1 MKVVKLEDCI
11 NEIKSLDNNG
21 FVTRSVNH
29 ICEDMRKEVKEFE
42 AIPLDKVKQAKEEI
56 KKKVYEYSGSGNEV
70 TQAYCDGFKDSLA
83 ILDKLIESEGVNET
97 QNIKYKAKYSV

>member
-29 ICEDMRKEVKEFE
+29 ICEDMRKEVKEFD
-42 AIPLDKVKQAKEEI
+42 AISLDNVKQAVKEIGDLPVECSTLI
-56 KKKVYEYSGSGNEV
+56 DGEKVLS
-70 TQAYCDGFKDSLA
+70 
-83 ILDKLIESEGVNET
+83 ILDKLIESEGVND
-97 QNIKYKAKYSV
+97 

>member
-29 ICEDMRKEVKEFE
+29 ICEDMRKEVKEFN
-42 AIPLDKVKQAKEEI
+42 AIPLDRIKQAREEI
-56 KKKVYEYSGSGNEV
+56 QRYEADCLLLEDRPICLECNE
-70 TQAYCDGFKDSLA
+70 TMFKSIYH
-83 ILDKLIESEGVNET
+83 ILDKLIAESEEVN
-97 QNIKYKAKYSV
+97 V

>member
-29 ICEDMRKEVKEFE
+29 ICEDMRKEVKEFD
-42 AIPLDKVKQAKEEI
+42 AIPLDKIKQAREEI
-56 KKKVYEYSGSGNEV
+56 NDKYDDLANSFCEREQGRNEMIEEV
-70 TQAYCDGFKDSLA
+70 LE
-83 ILDKLIESEGVNET
+83 ILDKLIESED
-97 QNIKYKAKYSV
+97 